1 MPLAIG
7 NNIKTARVNAGL
19 TQQALAD
26 SLKMHRVTI
35 ANYER
40 ESRKP
45 SLETLIEISKVL
57 NCSLDGLCNRRNN
70 E

>member
-1 MPLAIG
+1 MPLSIG

-26 SLKMHRVTI
+26 NLKMHRVTI

-40 ESRKP
+40 EKRKP
-45 SLETLIEISKVL
+45 SLEALIAISKTL
-57 NCSLDGLCNRRNN
+57 NCSLDSLCNRRNN

>member
-1 MPLAIG
+1 MPLTIG

-26 SLKMHRVTI
+26 NLKMHRVTI

-40 ESRKP
+40 EKRKP
-45 SLETLIEISKVL
+45 SLESLIAISKAL
-57 NCSLDGLCNRRNN
+57 NCSLDCLCDGK
-70 E
+70 

>member
-45 SLETLIEISKVL
+45 SLNTLIALSKAL
-57 NCSLDGLCNRRNN
+57 NCSLDSLCNRRNN

>member
-1 MPLAIG
+1 MPLTIG
-7 NNIKTARVNAGL
+7 NNIKTARINAGL

-26 SLKMHRVTI
+26 SLKMNRVTI

-45 SLETLIEISKVL
+45 SLNTLISLSKAL
-57 NCSLDGLCNRRNN
+57 NCSLDSLCNSK
-70 E
+70 